1 MVECL
6 LGHRTF
12 DALWCAPY
20 DDLSKD
26 PATFCEGI
34 RSAVRHVRVKLKVAL
49 QGATFGECA
58 RKLAKGLLTIE
69 PACRASVAKTVAHR
83 WYDAPE
89 PPSPPAAKLRATSP
103 SGSDSSLDLACLVG
117 LETADDGGDATPPD
131 TARRRA
137 YCETPSA
144 VRKNFDKGF
153 LKPVSSD
160 KLDALATD
168 GAATLAANNRAYAA
182 NKFPKIVA

>member
-58 RKLAKGLLTIE
+58 RKLAKGLLTIDL
-69 PACRASVAKTVAHR
+69 RHLGM
-83 WYDAPE
+83 D
-89 PPSPPAAKLRATSP
+89 SPL
-103 SGSDSSLDLACLVG
+103 GSREHSIEG
-117 LETADDGGDATPPD
+117 
-131 TARRRA
+131 R
-137 YCETPSA
+137 
-144 VRKNFDKGF
+144 
-153 LKPVSSD
+153 
-160 KLDALATD
+160 
-168 GAATLAANNRAYAA
+168 
-182 NKFPKIVA
+182 